1 MSKGRG
7 KLVGGPLLQT
17 TGRLLDAGARHQ
29 EPEVSADMRVRRQDT
44 GGVLFARNGR
54 RSKQSNGHRVRSES
68 VRQVRVLG
76 HRKYALPSRPPAIN
90 GGQSIA
96 CDPATIAG
104 SVVRYFE
111 NPFKTYLILFR
122 SKFSGSPNYINDRPV
137 RLKKTREIRIG
148 HQW

>member
-7 KLVGGPLLQT
+7 ELVGGPLLQA

-44 GGVLFARNGR
+44 GGVLFARNER

-68 VRQVRVLG
+68 VRVLG
-76 HRKYALPSRPPAIN
+76 HRKYACPVAVALADNKWRTV
-90 GGQSIA
+90 
-96 CDPATIAG
+96 DRVRPATIAG

-111 NPFKTYLILFR
+111 NPFKT
-122 SKFSGSPNYINDRPV
+122 
-137 RLKKTREIRIG
+137 
-148 HQW
+148 